1 MNIFIL
7 AAGPPKNNRNR
18 HLELF
23 NNKPLIDSLIEECS
37 IENTNLFVIV
47 HKNNSKLINHII
59 NYNKN
64 INILKVEDEYVKS
77 TLITALSVYGDSI
90 CLCGDLINIKKNDI
104 LKFINTKYSS
114 CLCRYKIPWGN
125 NIVNNNLIRRS
136 DIGDCIIKISEKD
149 KKNYL
154 SEELW
159 NKAQKYF
166 TLFYP
171 NIELEFKTW
180 NTMITH
186 LNYAYFYEIWGNP
199 DVNEFKDKGSIY
211 FEKKIYVDND

>member
-1 MNIFIL
+1 MNIIIL
-7 AAGPPKNNRNR
+7 AAGPPKHNRDR

-37 IENTNLFVIV
+37 IENTNLFIVI
-47 HKNNSKLINHII
+47 HKNNSKLINHVL

-90 CLCGDLINIKKNDI
+90 CLCGDLINIKKSDI

-136 DIGDCIIKISEKD
+136 DIGDCIIRISEKD
-149 KKNYL
+149 KTTYL
-154 SEELW
+154 SDELW
-159 NKAQKYF
+159 SKAKQYF
-166 TLFYP
+166 KLFYP
-171 NIELEFKTW
+171 TKEIEFKTW

-199 DVNEFKDKGSIY
+199 NVNDFGDKGSIY
-211 FEKKIYVDND
+211 FEKIIYADND